1 VNRLR
6 ARRNRGAPTT
16 AIDLAA
22 ATAEITEGHPMSQAR
37 FQKRLREKARQEKQA
52 AKRARRAER
61 AEAAEVEPDDDT
73 AAEPE
78 DVVIAKLAK
87 LHEAFDA
94 EQIDFDAFEEQK
106 QELMSQ
112 LRVD

>member
-1 VNRLR
+1 
-6 ARRNRGAPTT
+6 
-16 AIDLAA
+16 
-22 ATAEITEGHPMSQAR
+22 MSQAR

-61 AEAAEVEPDDDT
+61 AEAGPDDDDRP
-73 AAEPE
+73 EPTE
-78 DVVIAKLAK
+78 PQDVVIGKLAA

-94 EQIDFDAFEEQK
+94 ERIDFDTFEEQK
-106 QELMSQ
+106 QELMAQ